1 MPVIW
6 WRTGLKRGGSMQ
18 TNDTTGALLDGIFS
32 GSTEFAQL
40 VRDAIVQAGRQGW
53 TEMVWSDPNFEDWP
67 LREKL
72 VIESLTEW
80 SHTGRRL
87 VLLANGF
94 DSVQRHQP
102 RFVAW
107 RKTWDHI
114 VECRV
119 SKGRDGDSLPSAIW
133 SPLWAMRRMDTVHSK
148 GVAGSEAQRRVL
160 LKQELDE
167 CLRQSSPG
175 FPATTLGL

>member
-1 MPVIW
+1 
-6 WRTGLKRGGSMQ
+6 MQ
-18 TNDTTGALLDGIFS
+18 TNENTGALLDCTFAGPK
-32 GSTEFAQL
+32 EFAQL
-40 VRDAIVQAGRQGW
+40 VRDAIACAGRDGW
-53 TEMVWSDPNFEDWP
+53 TEMVWSDPSFEDWP

-72 VIESLTEW
+72 VVDLLTAW

-94 DSVQRHQP
+94 DSVQRHQS

-119 SKGRDGDSLPSAIW
+119 SKGRDAEDLPSAIW
-133 SPLWAMRRMDTVHSK
+133 SPQWAMRRMDTVHSK
-148 GVAGSEAQRRVL
+148 GVAGSDAQRRVS

-167 CLRQSSPG
+167 CLRQSSVG

>member
-1 MPVIW
+1 
-6 WRTGLKRGGSMQ
+6 MQ
-18 TNDTTGALLDGIFS
+18 TNDNTGVLLDGTFS

-40 VRDAIVQAGRQGW
+40 VRDAIVHAGRQGW
-53 TEMVWSDPNFEDWP
+53 SEMVWSDPNFEDWP

-72 VIESLTEW
+72 VIESLTAW

-119 SKGRDGDSLPSAIW
+119 IKGRDGDDLPSAIW
-133 SPLWAMRRMDTVHSK
+133 SPQWAMRRMDMVHSK
-148 GVAGSEAQRRVL
+148 GVAGSAAQRRVL

-167 CLRQSSPG
+167 CLRQSSVG